1 MTSGII
7 DEVKGCLR
15 DDEVRLLERMLF
27 KFDNIL
33 GYFNKSNPRYVAR
46 LDVEYLGS
54 VLIDRRVL
62 SFTVRVSLRD
72 GVRFPMTGDRGE
84 GEVVMR
90 FYYDLDAREG
100 AFSGLYCDV
109 CWLSPEDAMDI
120 LDLARQLALVFYG
133 GVVV

>member
-15 DDEVRLLERMLF
+15 DDEVRLLERILF
-27 KFDNIL
+27 KFNNIL
-33 GYFNKSNPRYVAR
+33 EYFNKSNLRYVAG
-46 LDVEYLGS
+46 LEAKYLGS
-54 VLIDRRVL
+54 VLVDRRVL

-72 GVRFPMTGDRGE
+72 GVRFPLTGDRGE
-84 GEVVMR
+84 GEVVIR

-100 AFSGLYCDV
+100 AFAGLYCVV
-109 CWLSPEDAMDI
+109 CWLSPEDALNI